1 MNSVAKAPTTTEKKI
16 QLYLSIEKYNFC
28 DMRQARLKRV
38 GDRQRI
44 QAYIKE
50 RPYRLL
56 LFTAIALAL
65 VLGFLPVAHIDFQ
78 DKTMFRVPLAI
89 IVFIIPLFLVFFW
102 LLYLLTKR
110 FLYSMTITWT
120 HVLITV
126 STAILV
132 VIILYIVVTPLQSTP
147 HGYFNTS
154 LIDRPELIGN
164 ATRIVF
170 IIFVCGQ
177 CIYLANLLLGLF
189 TKEK

>member
-1 MNSVAKAPTTTEKKI
+1 
-16 QLYLSIEKYNFC
+16 
-28 DMRQARLKRV
+28 MRQVTLKSV
-38 GDRQRI
+38 GDRQI

-50 RPYRLL
+50 SPYRLL

-65 VLGFLPVAHIDFQ
+65 VLGFLSIAYIDFQ
-78 DKTMFRVPLAI
+78 DKTMFSVPLAI
-89 IVFIIPLFLVFFW
+89 IVWIIPFFLMFFW

-126 STAILV
+126 STAILI
-132 VIILYIVVTPLQSTP
+132 VIILYIVFAPLQSTS
-147 HGYFNTS
+147 HSYYNTS

-177 CIYLANLLLGLF
+177 CAYLANFLLGIF